1 MAIWSEW
8 LAGGPISS
16 ARMSEEL
23 ARHLRFRDPST
34 VRSEVVDYL
43 SHLTQKSGA
52 LLAAQAIFIVV
63 ETYGIDHGWPKFVVM
78 VSVLALVVAVL
89 IVLTNL
95 RSVYFSPVAC
105 DNPTEFE
112 MQSLTLAT
120 AVLTSRSARF
130 NVALYL
136 TFFSVI
142 LLGIGAI
149 DATFGM

>member
-1 MAIWSEW
+1 MANWTEW
-8 LAGGPISS
+8 LAGGPTSS
-16 ARMSEEL
+16 TRMSEEL
-23 ARHLRFRDPST
+23 ARHLRFRDPKT

-63 ETYGIDHGWPKFVVM
+63 ETYGIDHGWPKIVVI

-95 RSVYFSPVAC
+95 RSVYFSPVSS
-105 DNPTEFE
+105 DDPTEFE
-112 MQSLTLAT
+112 TGSLKLAT
-120 AVLTSRSARF
+120 EVLTSRSARF

-149 DATFGM
+149 DATFGL

>member
-23 ARHLRFRDPST
+23 ARHLQFRDPTT
-34 VRSEVVDYL
+34 VRAEVVDYL

-63 ETYGIDHGWPKFVVM
+63 ETYGIDHGWPKMVVI

-95 RSVYFSPVAC
+95 RSVYFSPVSC

-112 MQSLTLAT
+112 MESLTLAT

-142 LLGIGAI
+142 LLGIGAV
-149 DATFGM
+149 DATFG